1 MNRRY
6 NVIILRAS
14 QLITMMELTQTSAP
28 SGSAQVLMLTI
39 STCAVHH
46 LASTGENARFGAKA
60 PTLHFCT

>member
-1 MNRRY
+1 
-6 NVIILRAS
+6 
-14 QLITMMELTQTSAP
+14 MELTQTSAP